1 MLSTVPMARVREL
14 SSPCSLIG
22 GSENVIMDLVLEQ
35 IVDSVGTLTL
45 NCPKAHNALSGSLL
59 DTLIA
64 ALERM
69 KAAQVRAVVL
79 RARPGAKV
87 FSAGHDIKEL
97 APVGRDPLTFLD
109 PLSRTIRAIEEHPA
123 PVIAMIE
130 GSVWGGACELV
141 MSCDLLIASEDST
154 FAITPARLG
163 VPYNL
168 SGVLNLS
175 KSVSM
180 PLIKEMMFTAQSVT
194 AAWAK
199 DAGIVNYVVPT
210 NQLESVT
217 HELCARICQNS
228 PTVIAILKEE
238 LRVLSE
244 AHPLNPEAF
253 ERIQSL
259 RRAIYNSEDYQEG
272 IRAFVE
278 KRPPVFKGK

>member
-1 MLSTVPMARVREL
+1 M
-14 SSPCSLIG
+14 G
-22 GSENVIMDLVLEQ
+22 Q
-35 IVDSVGTLTL
+35 
-45 NCPKAHNALSGSLL
+45 
-59 DTLIA
+59 
-64 ALERM
+64 
-69 KAAQVRAVVL
+69 
-79 RARPGAKV
+79 
-87 FSAGHDIKEL
+87 
-97 APVGRDPLTFLD
+97 DPLTFLD
-109 PLSRTIRAIEEHPA
+109 PLRRTIRAIEKYPA

-210 NQLESVT
+210 NRLESVT

-244 AHPLNPEAF
+244 AHPLNPGAF

>member
-1 MLSTVPMARVREL
+1 MARVREL
-14 SSPCSLIG
+14 PSPCSLIGCG

-69 KAAQVRAVVL
+69 KVAQVRAMVL
-79 RARPGAKV
+79 RAQPGAKV

-109 PLSRTIRAIEEHPA
+109 PLRRTIRAIEEHPA

-141 MSCDLLIASEDST
+141 MSCDLLIASEDAT

-210 NQLESVT
+210 NRLESVT

>member
-1 MLSTVPMARVREL
+1 
-14 SSPCSLIG
+14 
-22 GSENVIMDLVLEQ
+22 MDLVLEQ

-69 KAAQVRAVVL
+69 KVAQVRAMVL
-79 RARPGAKV
+79 RAQPGAKV

-109 PLSRTIRAIEEHPA
+109 PLRRTIRAIEEHPA
-123 PVIAMIE
+123 PIIAMIE

-141 MSCDLLIASEDST
+141 MSCDLLIASEDAT

-210 NQLESVT
+210 NRLESLA

>member
-1 MLSTVPMARVREL
+1 M
-14 SSPCSLIG
+14 
-22 GSENVIMDLVLEQ
+22 
-35 IVDSVGTLTL
+35 
-45 NCPKAHNALSGSLL
+45 
-59 DTLIA
+59 
-64 ALERM
+64 
-69 KAAQVRAVVL
+69 
-79 RARPGAKV
+79 
-87 FSAGHDIKEL
+87 
-97 APVGRDPLTFLD
+97 GRDPLTFLD

-141 MSCDLLIASEDST
+141 MSSDLLIASEDST

-210 NQLESVT
+210 NRLESVT
-217 HELCARICQNS
+217 YELCAGSAR
-228 PTVIAILKEE
+228 T
-238 LRVLSE
+238 LR
-244 AHPLNPEAF
+244 P
-253 ERIQSL
+253 
-259 RRAIYNSEDYQEG
+259 
-272 IRAFVE
+272 
-278 KRPPVFKGK
+278 